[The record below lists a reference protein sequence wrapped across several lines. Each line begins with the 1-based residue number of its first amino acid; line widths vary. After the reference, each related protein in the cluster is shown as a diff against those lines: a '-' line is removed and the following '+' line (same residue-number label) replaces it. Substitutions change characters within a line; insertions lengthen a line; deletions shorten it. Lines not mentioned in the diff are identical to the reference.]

1 MDRLVDLVKQETLV
15 IPPIPGDEHT
25 EEVLAEE
32 ANNNKGG
39 LEAAFEA
46 IKKKARRDEE
56 AEPKESEES
65 VVNSFL
71 TSKLEK
77 DNLKCWAKFE
87 EQSVNSPIALALC
100 RVARKYLTPPPTSTN
115 SERLFS
121 VAGQVMDENR
131 ARILPDSLEKILF
144 LRENLV
150 TCNFSLDW

>member
-46 IKKKARRDEE
+46 IKKKARKDEE

-87 EQSVNSPIALALC
+87 EQSVDSPIALALF

>member
-1 MDRLVDLVKQETLV
+1 MT
-15 IPPIPGDEHT
+15 G
-25 EEVLAEE
+25 
-32 ANNNKGG
+32 
-39 LEAAFEA
+39 
-46 IKKKARRDEE
+46 
-56 AEPKESEES
+56 SEER

-71 TSKLEK
+71 TSRLEK

-87 EQSVNSPIALALC
+87 EQSVDSPIALALC

-150 TCNFSLDW
+150 TCNFNLDW